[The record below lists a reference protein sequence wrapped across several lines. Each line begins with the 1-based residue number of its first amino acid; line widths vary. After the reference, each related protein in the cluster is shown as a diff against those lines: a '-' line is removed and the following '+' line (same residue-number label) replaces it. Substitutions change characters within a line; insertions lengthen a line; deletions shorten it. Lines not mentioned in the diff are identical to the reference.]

1 MRLSMLY
8 FALATSLSVLASILP
23 SSKDRVVNLG
33 YARYLGKQTYPNT
46 NAFLGIPY
54 AEPPVGRRRFRAPA
68 PLNTHRVS
76 LETRGNVVDAT
87 NNPAPCIPGQH
98 RLDDAGNRVGDEDCL
113 KVNIW
118 APVGAKKGD
127 NLPVLFYIH
136 GGGYIDGTPAHWPFD
151 EWVDR
156 NPNVVI
162 VSVSYRLAVFGFLA
176 TPTFD
181 DPLYGDLNAGFKDQ
195 IEALNWVKKFINN
208 FGGDPNQITI
218 NGQSAGGNSVMLH
231 LVSHQPNKHFNRA
244 IAQSTWRAPMAFPQQ
259 MEVILFWQSL
269 STIRSTI
276 LATMGCLRSVD
287 AFRLLAAYHSVATN
301 HTGSHPIN
309 TQLAPVLDGQLF
321 TEYPTESFLAGRFTK
336 VPLIVGAT
344 TNDSVGPYTS
354 HSSLRGNWPRLTDQ
368 DIEDIFALYPAED
381 FQSEEHRIRR
391 VVGDSQFRCSR
402 VLMGSASSIQPK
414 AWTYRYDQT
423 EPNSPYNS
431 GPNYVGHSSENY
443 ILFKSA
449 TTNPRGP
456 VKFTPVETAFS
467 EELVSYWLSFVR
479 TGDPN
484 TQKLGHSPTWPAY
497 TTAGRERMVL
507 RQNPKNETTR
517 SGIFVETEP
526 QKEREVC
533 EYIYTNKYVN
543 QQC

>member
-1 MRLSMLY
+1 MRLSIPY
-8 FALATSLSVLASILP
+8 FVFGVSSIALASVVP
-23 SSKDRVVNLG
+23 TGNDRVVDLG
-33 YARYLGKQTYPNT
+33 YVQYLGKQTYPNT

-54 AEPPVGRRRFRAPA
+54 AEPPVGNRRFRAPA
-68 PLNTHRVS
+68 PLDTLRVS
-76 LETRGNVVDAT
+76 MEARGNIVDAT
-87 NNPAPCIPGQH
+87 NNLPPCIQH
-98 RLDDAGNRVGDEDCL
+98 GSNGGNNRAGDEDCL
-113 KVNIW
+113 RVNIW
-118 APVGAKKGD
+118 APVGAKAGD

-136 GGGYIDGTPAHWPFD
+136 GGGYINGAPAYWPFD

-156 NPNVVI
+156 NPDVVI
-162 VSVSYRLAVFGFLA
+162 VSVSYRLMIFGFLA
-176 TPTFD
+176 TPSFHI
-181 DPLYGDLNAGFKDQ
+181 PHYGDLNAGFKDQ
-195 IEALNWVKKFINN
+195 IEALNWVKKYISN

-231 LVSHQPNKHFNRA
+231 LVSRQPSKHFNRA

-259 MEVILFWQSL
+259 MEPLFDYIVDHVACRK
-269 STIRSTI
+269 STM
-276 LATMGCLRSVD
+276 LATMDCLRSVD
-287 AFRLLAAYHSVATN
+287 AGRLVAAYGSAATN
-301 HTGSHPIN
+301 NTGPYPIN

-321 TEYPTESFLAGRFTK
+321 TEYPTESFLAGRFSQ

-344 TNDSVGPYTS
+344 TNDSVGPYTG
-354 HSSLRGNWPRLTDQ
+354 HSALRGNYPLVTDQ

-381 FQSEEHRIRR
+381 FESEEHRIRR
-391 VVGDSQFRCSR
+391 VVGDSQFICSR
-402 VLMGSASSIQPK
+402 VLMGSVSSTRPK

-443 ILFKSA
+443 IFFRSA
-449 TTNPRGP
+449 TTHPRP
-456 VKFTPVETAFS
+456 VKFTPVETSFS

-484 TQKLGHSPTWPAY
+484 MQKLARSPRWPAY
-497 TTAGRERMVL
+497 TTARRERAVF
-507 RQNPKNETTR
+507 QQDPKNGTLRT
-517 SGIFVETEP
+517 GIFVEAEP